1 MWPASMGWRECRR
14 GGALSSERRGRAW
27 EGGGWEWGAAGFGQ
41 IARRPRK
48 GEGEEG
54 WRGPNGKR
62 RWKLK
67 NRCGWDRNR
76 NLEMRRLN
84 GE

>member
-1 MWPASMGWRECRR
+1 MRYRPRDAGEREKGRVVSVVVLDLGRLR
-14 GGALSSERRGRAW
+14 GG
-27 EGGGWEWGAAGFGQ
+27 
-41 IARRPRK
+41 PRK
-48 GEGEEG
+48 GEGEVG
-54 WRGPNGKR
+54 WRVSNGER